1 MKKLDKHIKNI
12 IKNERLIIIFFA
24 VFYFIFSYALVYT
37 SVTPPKFDLKAG
49 DVATQDIKAP
59 KDVVDIIATQKK
71 IQEAVNA
78 VNPKYDYNENIAK
91 ESYSKLVDFF
101 NKLRE
106 IRKSQEAE
114 EKKLQDFK
122 AISPIG
128 LEEDDITLLLEIDDN
143 TLINMESVVLSTEK
157 AIMARQI
164 TEDTLPTVLEDAK
177 SVVESSDISAEV
189 KPVAIKVL
197 SSVIVPNMIYNA
209 YETNLAKKEAEEKV
223 QPVMYKKGQNIVV
236 SGEVVTQQQ
245 IEVLKSLGLLKS
257 SNKIDYGM
265 IIGLLL
271 ILGLSLFLSM
281 YYIIKLDKKITTK
294 KIYMELL
301 CLTGIFYLL
310 LVVAFKEIEPL
321 LIPSA
326 TLPMLISVLIDP
338 YIAIMIDIIYSLL
351 VGLMVGFN
359 QEFIFM
365 SLLGGLIGAVKLSH
379 PKQRLDFVKA
389 GLYVSGVNLVSIV
402 GIGLLNSNDIISVL
416 KSSLWGIVSGTFSI
430 ILVIGTLPFWETVFD
445 ILTPLKLLELS
456 NPNNPLLKRLMMDA
470 PGTYHHSMVVAN
482 LAEAASDA
490 IGANSL
496 LVRVGAYYHDIG
508 KIKRPYFFKEN
519 QLSGENLHDKISPDL
534 STLVIISHV
543 KDGVGLAKKY
553 KLPQQIIDLIKEH
566 HGTSLVKY
574 FYTKALQNE
583 EESCEEESFR
593 YPGPKPS
600 TKESA
605 ILMLADSVEAAVR
618 SIPEPTEE
626 NIKNMIDKII
636 ADRLDDGQ
644 LEDSDLTLRNIK
656 TIKNSFLTALTG
668 MFHKRIEYPDIE
680 PNQNKEVL
688 E

>member
-1 MKKLDKHIKNI
+1 MKKLDKPIKKFIKKDQTI
-12 IKNERLIIIFFA
+12 IVLFII
-24 VFYFIFSYALVYT
+24 FYFISSYALVYT

-49 DVATQDIKAP
+49 DVATQDIRAP
-59 KDVVDIIATQKK
+59 KDVVDIVATQKK

-91 ESYSKLVDFF
+91 ESYFKLVDFF
-101 NKLRE
+101 NKLRDV
-106 IRKSQEAE
+106 RKSSDSE

-128 LEEDDITLLLEIDDN
+128 LEDNDIALLLKVDDN
-143 TLINMESVVLSTEK
+143 VLINMESVILSTEK
-157 AIMARQI
+157 AIMSRQI
-164 TEDTLPTVLEDAK
+164 TEDALPTVLNDAK
-177 SVVESSDISAEV
+177 SVVESSDILPEV
-189 KPVAIKVL
+189 KPVATKIL
-197 SSVIVPNMIYNA
+197 SSVILPNMIYNA
-209 YETNLAKKEAEEKV
+209 YETNLAKKEAEERV

-245 IEVLKSLGLLKS
+245 IEVLKSLGLLKGS
-257 SNKIDYGM
+257 SKIDYGM
-265 IIGLLL
+265 IVGLLL
-271 ILGLSLFLSM
+271 ILSLSLFLSV

-294 KIYMELL
+294 KMYIELL

-310 LVVAFKEIEPL
+310 LAVAFKEIEPL

-326 TLPMLISVLIDP
+326 TLPMLVSILIDP
-338 YIAIMIDIIYSLL
+338 YVAIMIDIIYSLL
-351 VGLMVGFN
+351 VGLMVSFN
-359 QEFIFM
+359 QTFIFV

-379 PKQRLDFVKA
+379 SKQRIDFIKA

-402 GIGLLNSNDIISVL
+402 GIGLLNSNDIIFVL

-430 ILVIGTLPFWETVFD
+430 ILVIGTLPFWEAAFD

-456 NPNNPLLKRLMMDA
+456 NPNNSLLKKLMMDA

-519 QLSGENLHDKISPDL
+519 QLSDENLHDKISPDL

-543 KDGVGLAKKY
+543 KDGVELAKKY

-566 HGTSLVKY
+566 HGTTLVKY
-574 FYTKALQNE
+574 FYTKALQSE
-583 EESCEEESFR
+583 EQTCEEESFR

-636 ADRLDDGQ
+636 VDRLNDGQ
-644 LEDSDLTLRNIK
+644 LEDSDLTLKDIK
-656 TIKNSFLTALTG
+656 TIKNAFLTALAG

-680 PNQNKEVL
+680 VNQNKEVL
-688 E
+688 Q